1 MVDMSLS
8 RPRLTQ
14 LILDQLA
21 QREMRLLALVVAI
34 RKNLDRSEAV
44 KGDLSEIIKSVL
56 RKLVA
61 SEEVVD
67 IEGTYALASRKLVKS
82 R

>member
-1 MVDMSLS
+1 MSLS

-14 LILDQLA
+14 LILDQLG

-44 KGDLSEIIKSVL
+44 KGDLSEIVKSVL

-61 SEEVVD
+61 AEHVVD

-82 R
+82 Q

>member
-1 MVDMSLS
+1 MSLS

-14 LILDQLA
+14 LILDQLG

-44 KGDLSEIIKSVL
+44 KGDLSEIVKSVL

-61 SEEVVD
+61 AEQVVD